1 MQTSSPT
8 DTERLPGQ
16 AAPQLDQYSESM
28 RAFEFVQMLASELSQ
43 GRIDLPSYPD
53 VAIRVRHVLE
63 DENVTNDRVARV
75 VGSDAGLATR
85 VLAMSNSAALSRD
98 GKPITDLKMAVTR
111 IGHLNVR
118 SAALAYALGQIRS
131 ATRNEAIRSEL
142 ADLWEKSTLVAA
154 LTRVL
159 AIRFHAANPD
169 EAQLAGLLHNIGRV
183 YILARADRHSD
194 LFDLPGE
201 REELMRNWHAHIGKA
216 IAQNWGLPETV
227 SDAIGEQDAFDRAD
241 CTRDLI
247 DLLCVSIRMAEFR
260 GPVEELEKSLASL
273 LAYRRLGIR
282 GDALREVMA
291 QAGEEIASL
300 RAALGG

>member
-1 MQTSSPT
+1 MQTFSPT
-8 DTERLPGQ
+8 DTQRLPGR
-16 AAPQLDQYSESM
+16 AALEMEERSESM
-28 RAFEFVQMLASELSQ
+28 RAFEFVQTLANELSH

-75 VGSDAGLATR
+75 VSSDAGLATR

-98 GKPITDLKMAVTR
+98 GRPITDLKMAVTR

-142 ADLWEKSTLVAA
+142 ADLWGKSTLVAA

-201 REELMRNWHAHIGKA
+201 REELMRHWHAHIGKA

-247 DLLCVSIRMAEFR
+247 DLLCVSIRMAEFH
-260 GPVEELEKSLASL
+260 GPVEELERSLASL